1 MNAEN
6 SPISAPTM
14 PTQSAGSGLSKI
26 NISRSSEKNS
36 MTSTASVQMPVY
48 TNGSQGTPRC
58 SPDPP
63 QQDGYGHFQRDHQ
76 QDLARAQQ
84 RLARKDVRRLCSVY
98 SSFVVLPLTSMS
110 RQAAGDQCHH
120 NGH

>member
-26 NISRSSEKNS
+26 NISRSSEKNN

-48 TNGSQGTPRC
+48 TNGPAGN
-58 SPDPP
+58 
-63 QQDGYGHFQRDHQ
+63 
-76 QDLARAQQ
+76 A
-84 RLARKDVRRLCSVY
+84 SV
-98 SSFVVLPLTSMS
+98 
-110 RQAAGDQCHH
+110 
-120 NGH
+120 